1 MDTGNMET
9 DQLESS
15 QSLIEPTSQFDSRS
29 INLTITT
36 SALDAPT
43 APSPVSRS
51 VAVEIDDRYDTSH
64 PNRGLAIII
73 NQVKF
78 NGMAER
84 EGSDKDRDSISSVLS
99 EIGFD
104 VREIEDLK
112 KRKLLAMLKSI
123 ASEDHSKNDCLV
135 VVVMTHGKKN
145 NRLYAR
151 DKCYKAD
158 KLWEPFIGDACPSLL
173 GKPKLFFIQA
183 CRGKKL
189 DTGSRIKR
197 MVAEVL
203 PLPVAEPVPINY
215 VIPTMADLLVM
226 YSTCDGYYA
235 WRNTDNGSWFIQSLS
250 MELVVKAH
258 RQELLHI
265 LTGVSRRVAYQYQS
279 NVPGNRALDAMKQMP
294 CIKSMLTKLL
304 YFPSQNCKPDRSPMA
319 VAECP
324 ATS

>member
-1 MDTGNMET
+1 MEK
-9 DQLESS
+9 LESS
-15 QSLIEPTSQFDSRS
+15 TSLVEPTDQFDSRS
-29 INLTITT
+29 MNLTITT

-43 APSPVSRS
+43 EPTPVSRS
-51 VAVEIDDRYDTSH
+51 VAAEIDDRYDTSH

-73 NQVKF
+73 NQVQF
-78 NGMAER
+78 HGMAER

-99 EIGFD
+99 GIGFD
-104 VREIEDLK
+104 VREFDDLK
-112 KRKLLAMLKSI
+112 RKKLLANIKSV
-123 ASEDHSKNDCLV
+123 ASEDHSQNDCLV

-145 NRLYAR
+145 NCLYAR

-183 CRGKKL
+183 CRGRKL
-189 DTGSRIKR
+189 DAGSRIKR

-203 PLPVAEPVPINY
+203 PLPVAAPVPIHY

-250 MELVVKAH
+250 LELVVKAH

-279 NVPGNRALDAMKQMP
+279 DVPGNKNLDAMKQMP

-304 YFPSQNCKPDRSPMA
+304 YFPSQNCKPDRSPVA
-319 VAECP
+319 VDECP
-324 ATS
+324 AVT